1 MNRIIKI
8 NYTEESEIIF
18 VNTSNVKFFKI
29 IKDTTFHDLYQFY
42 IDDVFRIS
50 FISESI
56 KEKIECFLQY
66 GETRDYTEK
75 YETIVLLIINEKIAS
90 ISYAGVIKND

>member
-8 NYTEESEIIF
+8 KYGIRASKIVMI
-18 VNTSNVKFFKI
+18 NTINVKVFEFI
-29 IKDTTFHDLYQFY
+29 ENNGSYNFSVDDIFHVNCIEKLQ
-42 IDDVFRIS
+42 
-50 FISESI
+50 